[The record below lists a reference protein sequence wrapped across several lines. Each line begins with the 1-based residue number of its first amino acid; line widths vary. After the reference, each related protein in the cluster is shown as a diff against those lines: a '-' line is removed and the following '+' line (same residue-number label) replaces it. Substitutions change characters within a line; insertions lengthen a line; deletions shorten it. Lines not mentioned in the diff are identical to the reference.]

1 MSRALSMVKKA
12 DLKRALDA
20 ATAAGL
26 MVDSYRVLPDGEIV
40 VKVRHGTDSEGPA
53 ETPDKVLGL
62 V

>member
-1 MSRALSMVKKA
+1 MSRALSMVKKS
-12 DLKRALDA
+12 DLKRVLDA

-40 VKVRHGTDSEGPA
+40 VKVRHGDADAAA
-53 ETPDKVLGL
+53 ETPEKVLGL

>member
-1 MSRALSMVKKA
+1 MTRTASTFKKA

-26 MVDSYRVLPDGEIV
+26 PVDSYRVLPDGEIF
-40 VKVRHGTDSEGPA
+40 VKIRHGNDSDAPA
-53 ETPDKVLGL
+53 ETPEKVLGL